1 MIHQTYF
8 LTFTET
14 AITRRWLLSD
24 GQWVETNG
32 FQRPATTPGMGKV
45 YIFACAQTQWPFY
58 VGQTRGSVASRFRGA
73 FKCTPEKRTNGFA
86 GYRFKRE
93 LTSAFLHVFLGDASA
108 PWTSQDAECIEAEVV
123 FRIRHESGK
132 WPAFQSEIHFAPPT
146 AQHSAAAD
154 EIIAHFKQLS
164 TEPLSLPIGR
174 EGLPS
179 ATYLAPS
186 LEMSIANVE
195 NIGI

>member
-14 AITRRWLLSD
+14 AITRRWLRSGGL
-24 GQWVETNG
+24 WVETNG
-32 FQRPATTPGMGKV
+32 FKQPATTPGMGKV
-45 YIFACAQTQWPFY
+45 YIFACAQTQWPLY
-58 VGQTRGSVASRFRGA
+58 VGKTKQSISLRVGGA
-73 FKCTPEKRTNGFA
+73 FKCTPEKRANGFA

-93 LTSAFLHVFLGDASA
+93 ITSAFLHVFLGDSSA

-123 FRIRHESGK
+123 FRIRRDSGK

-154 EIIAHFKQLS
+154 EIIGHFQQLAQ
-164 TEPLSLPIGR
+164 TP
-174 EGLPS
+174 LPS
-179 ATYLAPS
+179 PLGYDASPSSAYATLA
-186 LEMSIANVE
+186 LGN
-195 NIGI
+195 GH